1 MTSQSASDLGRL
13 ILRGTLGIVLP
24 DHGYNRVFG
33 GGKIEG
39 TARHLTDS
47 YLEAIIPQVGCP
59 GKRADSQ
66 PSALWGSRGAVG
78 GDDVTNSFQCRC
90 NGGLGG
96 QE

>member
-1 MTSQSASDLGRL
+1 MTSQTASDLGRL

-47 YLEAIIPQVGCP
+47 YLEAIIPPSRVSGKAGRLP
-59 GKRADSQ
+59 TKRAM
-66 PSALWGSRGAVG
+66 
-78 GDDVTNSFQCRC
+78 
-90 NGGLGG
+90 GLPWRRRW
-96 QE
+96 